1 MILYNKK
8 TKVFEKFENE
18 FNKRQLIVF
27 KNLYSKTK
35 KQYIQSNK
43 YLSTLLHPHFVMNT
57 LVKKKL

>member
-57 LVKKKL
+57 LVKEKL